1 MAYALLIWLIASCA
15 FGGTIRIATYGD
27 SRVEGYVPNVGCC
40 LEGWRTD
47 AVGLYAG
54 RGITA
59 SFVGAKTYGG
69 NPATYTDAD
78 SGKKPI
84 DVLNKL
90 ASTLAT
96 NFPSPTSNDWVLI
109 GPQIVNCVGDTDTA
123 TFRAQVDAQ
132 INSVNAHSPLI
143 NLVMF
148 TDIANTL
155 GINVVP
161 YNAEVRDAV
170 TAARAAGKNVRLADI
185 WDVTVEMGDGVHPTV
200 AGYLAMANFQ
210 VDFIAPL
217 VATPGG
223 GMKRTLFLRLD

>member
-1 MAYALLIWLIASCA
+1 LASLGHA
-15 FGGTIRIATYGD
+15 VAVRIATYGD

-47 AVGLYAG
+47 AVAIYAD
-54 RGITA
+54 RAITA

-69 NPATYTDAD
+69 SPATYTDAD

-96 NFPSPTSNDWVLI
+96 NFPTPTSNDWVLI

-132 INSVNAHSPLI
+132 INSVNAHSPLL

-161 YNAEVRDAV
+161 YNAEVRSAV
-170 TAARAAGKNVRLADI
+170 EVARAAGKNVRLADI
-185 WDVTVEMGDGVHPTV
+185 WDVVVELGDGVHPTV
-200 AGYLAMANFQ
+200 AGYYSMASFQ
-210 VDFIAPL
+210 VAQLAPSMGY
-217 VATPGG
+217 VQ
-223 GMKRTLFLRLD
+223 KRGVGVNGLFLLRLR